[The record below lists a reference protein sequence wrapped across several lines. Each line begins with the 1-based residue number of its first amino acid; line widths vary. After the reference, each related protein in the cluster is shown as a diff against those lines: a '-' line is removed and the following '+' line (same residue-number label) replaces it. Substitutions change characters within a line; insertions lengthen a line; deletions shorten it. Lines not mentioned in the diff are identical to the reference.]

1 VLFGWRRNIL
11 IFLQPHCYLLVC
23 LYTALL
29 FVGLI
34 ESLDIVWEELALGG
48 SKLKG
53 RPSLQLALFCLY
65 SQFSH
70 ILIVCFCEG
79 SEIWWANVVPIL
91 LALWAVN
98 PKQLKFLY
106 LSNFR
111 VRIIFFGICVFL
123 TVSLWF
129 FTWILSLLLISYFLR
144 ISIFYRQLMNLLLLL
159 MVTQLVRG
167 FIAWLVSHLSEYF
180 GVVARVKC
188 LVNSVFRCF

>member
-1 VLFGWRRNIL
+1 MFLWGIWNLMSECCSHSSCLMGSEPWGAEVPISVEFLGSNNLF
-11 IFLQPHCYLLVC
+11 LVC
-23 LYTALL
+23 SDA
-29 FVGLI
+29 F
-34 ESLDIVWEELALGG
+34 SFWFCWEH
-48 SKLKG
+48 
-53 RPSLQLALFCLY
+53 RFC
-65 SQFSH
+65 FWG
-70 ILIVCFCEG
+70 C
-79 SEIWWANVVPIL
+79 
-91 LALWAVN
+91 
-98 PKQLKFLY
+98 
-106 LSNFR
+106 
-111 VRIIFFGICVFL
+111 GICVFL